1 MTALLFPF
9 NVPVLTDGVVT
20 LRAHMPDDVDAMCQM
35 ANDAQM
41 RRWTAI
47 PVPQSRADSAR
58 FALEVIPEGWNAGKG
73 MFWAIEAEGRYAG
86 NVDIRGDGPVTD
98 IGFALHPWA
107 RGRGLMRRAV
117 NLAVD
122 HAFAEGGK
130 EVVHWRAHVGNEA
143 SLRVAHACGFT
154 LHGMQP
160 GLLHERGRIIDAWTG
175 SRRFGDPPV
184 PRTSWTSAE
193 IDAGPVRLRPY
204 REEDADRLVES
215 FADPLLRHWLDGI
228 AQPYTVAHAQT
239 MIADAVWKAATGQA
253 CVWVVAHR
261 VTDELLGSVSVMDL
275 RANPWGDAGELGY
288 WSHPEARGRGLMTAA
303 VRAAVAYAL
312 DPGGLDRRRLSCYAA
327 AGNMASRRIAE
338 AAGFSEFGTQRAAE
352 RLGDGSYD
360 DLVGYELL
368 RS

>member
-1 MTALLFPF
+1 MSALLFPF

-20 LRAHMPDDVDAMCQM
+20 LRAHTPDDVDPMCQM
-35 ANDAQM
+35 ANDPQM

-47 PVPQSRADSAR
+47 PVPNAREDSER

-117 NLAVD
+117 DLAVEY
-122 HAFAEGGK
+122 AFTEGGK
-130 EVVHWRAHVGNEA
+130 EIVHWNAHVGNEA

-154 LHGMQP
+154 LHGTQP

-184 PRTSWTSAE
+184 PRTRWTSAE
-193 IDAGPVRLRPY
+193 VDAGPVRLRPY
-204 REEDADRLVES
+204 RESDAERLVEA

-228 AQPYTVAHAQT
+228 AKPYTLADARST
-239 MIADAVWKAATGQA
+239 IANAVWKAATGQS
-253 CVWVVAHR
+253 CVWVVADPE
-261 VTDELLGSVSVMDL
+261 TDDLLGNVSVMDL
-275 RANPWGDAGELGY
+275 RGNPWDDAGEIGY
-288 WSHPEARGRGLMTAA
+288 WLHPDARGRGLMTAA
-303 VRAAVAYAL
+303 VQAAVEYAF
-312 DPGGLDRRRLSCYAA
+312 DPQGLDRRRLTCYAA
-327 AGNMASRRIAE
+327 AGNTASRRVAS
-338 AAGFSEFGTQRAAE
+338 AAGFAAFGTQRAAE

-368 RS
+368 R